1 MTTSE
6 QQPILS
12 RRTFLCGTA
21 AVAASVSLA
30 ATFGLSGC
38 SDSKKDDVKALVVDG
53 AHLVSFS
60 DFTALDAADYCTLE
74 GSFVLPAGSML
85 WMASTTFA
93 LVLTPGA
100 TSKPLSSLGLL
111 DIVTG
116 EYTTILKQAVNSGT
130 GFEIYEARAS
140 SAMVAWTEYNYLSS
154 SWKVYGAPF
163 VGAGQLGEPVLF
175 DEGSVDFDPP
185 LLCVDTDCAIWS
197 VLPYEFGPYKTKDS
211 YVKAR
216 SVTATEAKTLY
227 TSHGRPITIPER
239 SENIVTVVP
248 RADSELVYYV
258 LTAIDPYSGKIIS
271 QVTLPEGVK
280 VANAIYMQ
288 GAFAFSIEASYDTES
303 AATQVGTYYDLGDGT
318 YFRLGKTP
326 ACTPSMCQGY
336 LVVKS
341 GKGTAVIKP
350 REKTYFNIASPDRAW
365 DYGDYLVTSG
375 TCDRIVTYA
384 TVADANDAS
393 TATVLVRVFSVH
405 P

>member
-1 MTTSE
+1 MATNE
-6 QQPILS
+6 EHPILS
-12 RRTFLCGTA
+12 RRTFVRGAA

-30 ATFGLSGC
+30 ASFGLSGC
-38 SDSKKDDVKALVVDG
+38 SDSSEDEIEALVVDE
-53 AHLVSFS
+53 ANLVSFS
-60 DFTALDAADYCTLE
+60 DFTELDAAEYYTLE
-74 GSFVLPAGSML
+74 GSYILPAGSML

-100 TSKPLSSLGLL
+100 TSRPLSSLGLL
-111 DIVTG
+111 DIGTG
-116 EYTTILKQAVNSGT
+116 EYTSILAQAINSAT

-163 VGAGQLGEPVLF
+163 VSAGQLGDAVLF

-197 VLPYEFGPYKTKDS
+197 VLPYEYGPYKAEDS

-216 SVTATEAKTLY
+216 SVSATEANLLY
-227 TSHGRPITIPER
+227 TSHGRTITIPER
-239 SENIVTVVP
+239 SDNIVTIAP
-248 RADSELVYYV
+248 RADSDLVYYV
-258 LTAIDPYSGKIIS
+258 LTALDPYSGEIVA
-271 QVTLPEGVK
+271 QVTLPQGVR

-303 AATQVGTYYDLGDGT
+303 AITQVGTYFDLGDGT

-326 ACTPSMCQGY
+326 ACTPAMCQGY

-350 REKTYFNIASPDRAW
+350 REKTYFNLASPDRSW
-365 DYGDYLVTSG
+365 DYGDYLVSSG
-375 TCDRIVTYA
+375 TCDKIVTYA
-384 TVADANDAS
+384 TVADADDAS
-393 TATVLVRVFSVH
+393 TATVLVRVFSVR
-405 P
+405 